1 MMFTIIL
8 IAVCLLDNI
17 KFGSASA
24 TFHFIKNT
32 NSCETNGDVCVR
44 KCCPENYVLYNKK
57 CTYENNSEFSPLVY
71 IGEEISDNVTD
82 NVKFA
87 VISANF
93 CRPHE
98 KRLLTRLEDELYLQE
113 NGELLRITNQARIYE
128 YRPSNEFC
136 LEIRKIDNNVFWTS
150 IVCMDPDNVYRRH
163 ITGEIG
169 K

>member
-1 MMFTIIL
+1 MFTIIL
-8 IAVCLLDNI
+8 IAVGLLDNI
-17 KFGSASA
+17 KFGSTSA

-44 KCCPENYVLYNKK
+44 KCCPENYVLFNKK
-57 CTYENNSEFSPLVY
+57 CTYENTSDFSPLVY
-71 IGEEISDNVTD
+71 VGEEISDNV
-82 NVKFA
+82 VKFA

-93 CRPHE
+93 CRPNE
-98 KRLLTRLEDELYLQE
+98 KRLLTRIEDELYLQE

-128 YRPSNEFC
+128 YRPSDEFC
-136 LEIRKIDNNVFWTS
+136 LEIRKLDNNVLWTS
-150 IVCMDPDNVYRRH
+150 IVCMDSDKVYYRQ